1 MLRGLKQRVFFAMQ
15 NYIKPEEIE
24 LTPSQLR
31 ALEILAKKPNQK
43 KKKLTLSQQ
52 KAYKVLNAPK
62 KKKIKLT
69 LSQQKAYK
77 VLNAKPRGEYKKSES
92 SLKNQKLLEKCLA
105 VLKR

>member
-24 LTPSQLR
+24 LTPGQLR
-31 ALEILAKKPNQK
+31 AIEILAKKPKQK

-52 KAYKVLNAPK
+52 KAYKVLNA
-62 KKKIKLT
+62 
-69 LSQQKAYK
+69 
-77 VLNAKPRGEYKKSES
+77 KPRGAYKKSES

>member
-31 ALEILAKKPNQK
+31 ALEILAKKPKQK
-43 KKKLTLSQQ
+43 KK
-52 KAYKVLNAPK
+52 
-62 KKKIKLT
+62 KLT

-105 VLKR
+105 ILKR